1 MRLAIACLV
10 LGRSTAFAEVPRPK
24 ALEGVAFEQRLG
36 AELPQALEF
45 RDEAGAAVRFGDLL
59 GDRPILLSFA
69 YYHCP
74 MLCPLA
80 LGGLTSSLK
89 TLSWNVGE
97 EFRIVTVGIDPRE
110 TPAQAAEA
118 KQKQLDLYRR
128 DGAAEGWRFLTGD
141 EAAIRALADAAGFK
155 YNYDAGSDQY
165 AHAAGIVVVTPEGAV
180 SRYLYGFEFAGRDLR
195 LALVEAADGK
205 IGSLT
210 DQLLLLCFHWD
221 PTTGKYG
228 GIAMGAVRT
237 ASALTLLGLGGF
249 MVAMWRRERRE
260 GAREGAREGSGSLRD
275 ASADPPSR
283 GAAPP
288 GRS

>member
-1 MRLAIACLV
+1 MTIGVWLA
-10 LGRSTAFAEVPRPK
+10 LGFAALAPAVFAEVPRPK
-24 ALEGVAFEQRLG
+24 ALDGVAFEQRLG
-36 AELPQALEF
+36 AELPKGLEF
-45 RDEAGAAVRFGDLL
+45 RDETGVPVRFGDLL
-59 GDRPILLSFA
+59 GDRPIILSFA

-80 LGGLTSSLK
+80 LSGLASSLK

-97 EFRIVTVGIDPRE
+97 EFRVVTVGIDPKE
-110 TPAQAAEA
+110 TPAQAAAA

-128 DGAAEGWRFLTGD
+128 DGAAEGWRFLTG
-141 EAAIRALADAAGFK
+141 EESAIRALADAAGFR
-155 YNYDAGSDQY
+155 YNYDATTDQY
-165 AHAAGIVVVTPEGAV
+165 AHAAGIVVVTPEGEV
-180 SRYLYGFEFAGRDLR
+180 SRYLYGFEFAPRDLR
-195 LALVEAADGK
+195 LALVEAGDGK

-249 MVAMWRRERRE
+249 MLTMWRRERRA
-260 GAREGAREGSGSLRD
+260 GDREGSGSSGNT
-275 ASADPPSR
+275 SADPPSG
-283 GAAPP
+283 GA
-288 GRS
+288 GRPRSS